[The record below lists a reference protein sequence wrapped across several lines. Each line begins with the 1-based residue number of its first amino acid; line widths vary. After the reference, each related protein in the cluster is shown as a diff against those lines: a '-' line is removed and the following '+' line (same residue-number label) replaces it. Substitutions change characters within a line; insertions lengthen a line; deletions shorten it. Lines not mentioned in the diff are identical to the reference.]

1 MRTLYPLFLLALSAC
16 FNPDLS
22 RVTLTCVA
30 GRDICPD
37 NLVCTG
43 GICVDPNADL
53 SASLAD
59 LLPAGP
65 DLAPIAGCSTGTG
78 YPVGDAVVACPG
90 SFKAGEA
97 ASLCAAGYAPCVSA
111 PRLDTAACKKLQG
124 FFIANVVG
132 RYPTAKNL
140 AAVVCTGN
148 DFYRVVFGCGNP
160 IAGRTAATSCG
171 SFSQLVDCE
180 DRSSDFKC
188 PIGPFEGI
196 TGMSNPFPL
205 DGVLCCH
212 L

>member
-1 MRTLYPLFLLALSAC
+1 MRTIFPLFLLALAAC

-22 RVTLTCVA
+22 HVTLTCVA
-30 GRDICPD
+30 GSDKNCPEGR
-37 NLVCTG
+37 VCSG

-53 SASLAD
+53 AAPAAD
-59 LLPAGP
+59 LPPSGP
-65 DLAPIAGCSTGTG
+65 DLAPVAGCRSGTG
-78 YPVGDAVVACPG
+78 YPVGEAVACPG

-97 ASLCAAGYAPCVSA
+97 PTLCAAGYAPCVSA
-111 PRLDTAACKKLQG
+111 PRLDSSSCKKLQG

-132 RYPTAKNL
+132 RYPIANNL

-171 SFSQLVDCE
+171 SFTQFIDCE

-188 PIGPFEGI
+188 PVGPFEGI
-196 TGMSNPFPL
+196 TNISNPFPL
-205 DGVLCCH
+205 DGVLCCRT
-212 L
+212 